1 MSTTTEELV
10 FQKFKQL
17 PPERQ
22 QQVLDFLD
30 SLKPEPVSKPHMGN
44 PFGLWADLEIE
55 ITEEDIAQVRQEM
68 WVNFPREDV

>member
-1 MSTTTEELV
+1 MSIRTEELV

-22 QQVLDFLD
+22 QQVLDFMD
-30 SLKPEPVSKPHMGN
+30 SLEPDPVSKHQMGN
-44 PFGLWADLEIE
+44 PFGLWADLEVE

-68 WVNFPREDV
+68 WVKFPREDV

>member
-30 SLKPEPVSKPHMGN
+30 SLEPEPVSKPQMGN
-44 PFGLWADLEIE
+44 PFGLWDDLEIE

-68 WVNFPREDV
+68 WGNFPREDV

>member
-17 PPERQ
+17 PPERHQ
-22 QQVLDFLD
+22 EVLDFLD
-30 SLKPEPVSKPHMGN
+30 SLEPEQVSPPQMGN
-44 PFGLWADLEIE
+44 PFGLWADLDIE

-68 WVNFPREDV
+68 WGNFPREDV